1 MVKKAA
7 KKKVAKKVE
16 HGFVF
21 IGNGNDDPSNI
32 CMGGYVFQLNG
43 HAVEVAEPF
52 ASRLRGNS
60 HFKEV

>member
-1 MVKKAA
+1 MVKKA
-7 KKKVAKKVE
+7 KKKVEQKVE

-43 HAVEVAEPF
+43 RPVDVPEPF
-52 ASRLRGNS
+52 AGKLRTHT